1 MRQLLRERMRMAVTR
16 EVGFAGDVV
25 DLALF
30 VDGELVLE
38 DGRLAGL
45 LARPVE
51 RTLSDE
57 TASSPRTELC
67 MMMRGY
73 GCDVRDRPALRPL

>member
-1 MRQLLRERMRMAVTR
+1 MRQLLREQMRMAVTR

-30 VDGELVLE
+30 VYSELVLE

-57 TASSPRTELC
+57 TDQQSSNGALHDDA
-67 MMMRGY
+67 G
-73 GCDVRDRPALRPL
+73 VRV

>member
-1 MRQLLRERMRMAVTR
+1 MRQLLREQMRMAVTR

-57 TASSPRTELC
+57 TGQQSSNGARHDDA
-67 MMMRGY
+67 G
-73 GCDVRDRPALRPL
+73 VRV